1 MDDIS
6 NEEGQAFAA
15 FEIGDT
21 VVHYNLPGV
30 HDGVGVGG
38 VVGGSSSAKINP
50 TTTRCSFSGNNTSFV
65 ACSPLTRILL
75 TSLKKQCSTFMTEQ
89 KLEGKN
95 SEPAQALQDLRQL
108 QLLPTG

>member
-21 VVHYNLPGV
+21 VVHNNLPGV

-50 TTTRCSFSGNNTSFV
+50 TTTRCSFSGNLTSFV

-75 TSLKKQCSTFMTEQ
+75 TSLKKAMFYIYDGT
-89 KLEGKN
+89 KVRRKN
-95 SEPAQALQDLRQL
+95 F
-108 QLLPTG
+108 